1 MILMLA
7 FVMSFSAL
15 GSTVLA
21 KDELPVVQYVE
32 TGVDASESCDAEE
45 PNPSDE
51 SKYFV
56 VRPQF
61 LNHDLP
67 SSFQRVSF
75 DYSYEEALAPNKPPQ
90 LRSNRIIF

>member
-1 MILMLA
+1 MIVMLV

-15 GSTVLA
+15 GSSVLS
-21 KDELPVVQYVE
+21 DGDLPATQSVE
-32 TGVDASESCDAEE
+32 ITIDASESCDGEE

-56 VRPQF
+56 VRPRYTDNTQ
-61 LNHDLP
+61 L

-75 DYSYEEALAPNKPPQ
+75 HYSHEEKLALNKPPQ
-90 LRSNRIIF
+90 L